1 MQALWMLA
9 AAFFFATMAV
19 CVKIASEHFNSAEL
33 VFYRGLLGMLFM
45 WALARVRGVRLATRF
60 PRMHMW
66 RSLVGVIALGTW
78 FYAIA
83 HLPLATA
90 MTLNYMSSV
99 WIAAFLV
106 GGAMLMGVLP
116 ARGILRPA
124 QDERQSESVGAIE
137 PSAAPTQASS
147 APCSSERGSA
157 TPKAREATSVGAR
170 STAGPPQGG
179 TDPCFSERGSATPK
193 AREATSVGA
202 IFSQGP
208 LVLTV
213 ITGFIGVVMMLRP
226 TLEQNQAF
234 AGLIGLMSGLLAA
247 FAYMQV
253 MALARVGEPETRT
266 VFYFALGSALAGGLG
281 MGVAGVSEWHG
292 KPALWLIPLGVLASL
307 GQLCMTRAYSLAKTH
322 HATLLVANLQYSGIV
337 FGAVYSLLLFGDQIA
352 LIGWAGMALIV
363 ASGMAATFL
372 RARAAPDSP
381 AEEH

>member
-19 CVKIASEHFNSAEL
+19 CVKFASVHFNSAEL

-45 WALARVRGVRLATRF
+45 WALARTRGVTLATRY
-60 PRMHMW
+60 PGMHMW
-66 RSLVGVIALGTW
+66 RSLVGVISLGAW

-99 WIAAFLV
+99 WIATFLV
-106 GGAMLMGVLP
+106 GGALLMGLLP
-116 ARGILRPA
+116 ARG
-124 QDERQSESVGAIE
+124 
-137 PSAAPTQASS
+137 QAS
-147 APCSSERGSA
+147 AGSI
-157 TPKAREATSVGAR
+157 S
-170 STAGPPQGG
+170 
-179 TDPCFSERGSATPK
+179 
-193 AREATSVGA
+193 
-202 IFSQGP
+202 SQGP

-226 TLEQNQAF
+226 TIEQNQAF

-266 VFYFALGSALAGGLG
+266 VFYFAVGSAVAGSLG
-281 MGVAGVSEWHG
+281 MLVAGISEWHW
-292 KPALWLIPLGVLASL
+292 KPALWLLPLGVLASL
-307 GQLCMTRAYSLAKTH
+307 GQLCMTRAYSMAKTRS
-322 HATLLVANLQYSGIV
+322 ATLVVANLQYSGIV
-337 FGAVYSLLLFGDQIA
+337 FGAIYSLVLFGDHVP
-352 LIGWAGMALIV
+352 LLGWAGMALIV
-363 ASGMAATFL
+363 ASGIAATVL
-372 RARAAPDSP
+372 RARAAPGAP

>member
-19 CVKIASEHFNSAEL
+19 CVKFASLYFNSAEL
-33 VFYRGLLGMLFM
+33 VFYRGLLGMFFM
-45 WALARVRGVRLATRF
+45 WALARSRGITLATRF
-60 PRMHMW
+60 PGMHMW
-66 RSLVGVIALGTW
+66 RSLVGVISLGAW

-106 GGAMLMGVLP
+106 GGALLMGLLP
-116 ARGILRPA
+116 ARG
-124 QDERQSESVGAIE
+124 ERTPV
-137 PSAAPTQASS
+137 AA
-147 APCSSERGSA
+147 
-157 TPKAREATSVGAR
+157 
-170 STAGPPQGG
+170 GG
-179 TDPCFSERGSATPK
+179 M
-193 AREATSVGA
+193 
-202 IFSQGP
+202 SQGP

-213 ITGFIGVVMMLRP
+213 ITGFIGVIMMLRP
-226 TLEQNQAF
+226 TIEQNQAF
-234 AGLIGLMSGLLAA
+234 AGLVGLMSGLLAA

-266 VFYFALGSALAGGLG
+266 VFYFAVGSAAAGALG
-281 MGVAGVSEWHG
+281 MGVAGVSEWHW

-307 GQLCMTRAYSLAKTH
+307 GQLCMTRAYTLAKTRS
-322 HATLLVANLQYSGIV
+322 ATLVVANLQYSGII
-337 FGAVYSLLLFGDQIA
+337 FGAIYSLLLFGERLP
-352 LIGWAGMALIV
+352 LIGWAGMALII
-363 ASGMAATFL
+363 ASGIAATVL